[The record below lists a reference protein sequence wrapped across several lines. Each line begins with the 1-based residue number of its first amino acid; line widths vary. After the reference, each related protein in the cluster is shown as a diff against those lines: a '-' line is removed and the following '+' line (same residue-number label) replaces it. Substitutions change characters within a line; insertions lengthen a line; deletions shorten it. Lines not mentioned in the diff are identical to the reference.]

1 MFMFVHP
8 VFLILSVSPPTFR
21 LPTIFSLPL
30 ISLSPMSEP
39 RSLKVSSIQL
49 ASVILC
55 TGWIYQLWSYIP
67 CSQTTLMPCSENTP
81 VSQSHLG
88 CYYGTTATKWW
99 GHRPEIIQNCPNIP
113 HPSRPIPAI
122 GRVAHGY
129 SMGQQGPTWT
139 HTHET
144 HTCTGTGPKPELY
157 ICRFL
162 QHH

>member
-88 CYYGTTATKWW
+88 CYCTITMVLQLPGGGDTGQRSSRTIPIFLIYLGPYQLQ
-99 GHRPEIIQNCPNIP
+99 GHC
-113 HPSRPIPAI
+113 
-122 GRVAHGY
+122 
-129 SMGQQGPTWT
+129 QGLYM
-139 HTHET
+139 
-144 HTCTGTGPKPELY
+144 TGL
-157 ICRFL
+157 L
-162 QHH
+162 S